1 MSGKI
6 FESDDDLGCTRKD
19 RKYRKDVHARWVDI
33 HPEPVTCRT
42 LVALV
47 EEEAHLPVPT
57 DLRYESG
64 EPYSVFMVF
73 NADTDMTVEWEFGR
87 ELLLAGEQR
96 LSGVG
101 DVQVWPS
108 EILDCALVY
117 ISFRSGR
124 ERFVVAASAE
134 AISVFLERTF
144 EVVPL
149 GCEESFLGI
158 ESVVTQLLNE
168 A

>member
-1 MSGKI
+1 MSDKI
-6 FESDDDLGCTRKD
+6 FESEDDLGCTHKD
-19 RKYRKDVHARWVDI
+19 RKYRKDVHAWWVDI

-42 LVALV
+42 IVALV
-47 EEEAHLPVPT
+47 GEETHLPVPT

-108 EILDCALVY
+108 EILDCGLVY
-117 ISFRSGR
+117 ISFRSGQ

-134 AISVFLERTF
+134 AIGVFLERTF

-149 GCEESFLGI
+149 GREESFLGI